1 MSFLGSRTCPPN
13 YLPKWPPGSSSG
25 ASGDPPGKPNTAPR
39 EAKSA
44 PRHAKAAPRRPGEL
58 YVAMEWLGRYTFLV
72 MTFVIVLGGM
82 EMRAEHGK
90 VREVFIFVMTSVIL
104 SGVVKRRDEHG
115 MIRGYTFV
123 SWLLSY
129 VQVI

>member
-1 MSFLGSRTCPPN
+1 MRVEHGMLRG
-13 YLPKWPPGSSSG
+13 
-25 ASGDPPGKPNTAPR
+25 
-39 EAKSA
+39 
-44 PRHAKAAPRRPGEL
+44 
-58 YVAMEWLGRYTFLV
+58 YTFAV
-72 MTFVIVLGGM
+72 MTSVILSDGVK
-82 EMRAEHGK
+82 MRAEHVKG
-90 VREVFIFVMTSVIL
+90 REVFIFVMTSVIL